1 MSGPQFENIPVFV
14 PDFEDPDDTGRH
26 DALEA
31 LVQQMLTLQE
41 RSARTN
47 DSGDVQRYRLQ
58 IAELDR
64 RIDAIVYDLYGLTP
78 DEIRIVEDASA
89 RDATSG

>member
-1 MSGPQFENIPVFV
+1 
-14 PDFEDPDDTGRH
+14 
-26 DALEA
+26 
-31 LVQQMLTLQE
+31 MLP
-41 RSARTN
+41 
-47 DSGDVQRYRLQ
+47 GYRLQ

-89 RDATSG
+89 RYATSV